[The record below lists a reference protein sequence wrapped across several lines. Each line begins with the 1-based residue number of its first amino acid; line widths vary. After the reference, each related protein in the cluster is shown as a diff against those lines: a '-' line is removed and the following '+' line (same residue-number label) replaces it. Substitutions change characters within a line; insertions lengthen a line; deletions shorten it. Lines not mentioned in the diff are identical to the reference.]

1 MMGCFSCCIFLCES
15 IPCDAHRKFG
25 CHVIL
30 SLQSIVSHKKSE
42 ADALKRF
49 PVEKKTFGK
58 VAFSMATLEISKCF
72 CWSGSPFIE
81 IYTNILRYWSSC
93 DELDINSS
101 YTFVY
106 IAYFVFRSKYLNKAF
121 NGVFVYST
129 LFTEMRSFL
138 FSFGFR
144 YGSILRWVCHRSVC
158 LPIRSVY
165 LNISFLCAHLLVD
178 FIILGN
184 HEHSRTVMSHWKSTL
199 RYNETTLIPFIRK
212 QTRNKIVYFQ
222 FVFIHPTM
230 RMNFLK

>member
-49 PVEKKTFGK
+49 PVEKKLSVRWPFPWQLLKYQNAFAG
-58 VAFSMATLEISKCF
+58 VAPLLLKYIPIYWDIGAAAMNSIS
-72 CWSGSPFIE
+72 
-81 IYTNILRYWSSC
+81 TQA
-93 DELDINSS
+93 
-101 YTFVY
+101 TFVY

-222 FVFIHPTM
+222 FVFMPHTM